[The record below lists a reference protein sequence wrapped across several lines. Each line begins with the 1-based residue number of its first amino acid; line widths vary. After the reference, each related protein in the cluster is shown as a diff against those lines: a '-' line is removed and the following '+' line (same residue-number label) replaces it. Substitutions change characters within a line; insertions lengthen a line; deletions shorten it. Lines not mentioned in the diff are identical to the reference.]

1 MFDKLTSPVP
11 TVLKRPAGSVMQAP
25 SRRGRPGT
33 VDDETVQD
41 QVQRDAKSVAIVTG
55 FLLGAAVLVLGLLLV
70 WLADELIGVPQH
82 VNSSLT
88 LAIEVTAVVV
98 LVAYVARNR
107 RL

>member
-1 MFDKLTSPVP
+1 M
-11 TVLKRPAGSVMQAP
+11 
-25 SRRGRPGT
+25 
-33 VDDETVQD
+33 QD
-41 QVQRDAKSVAIVTG
+41 QAQRDTKSVTIVTG
-55 FLLGAAVLVLGLLLV
+55 FLLGAAVLVLGLLLL
-70 WLADELIGVPQH
+70 WIADELIDVPQD